1 MSYPQRLHNS
11 SIAAAPDWL
20 PLKVSGK
27 EVHLNKKEL
36 ARVLD
41 RAEVLCRERGVRL
54 TDQRKTVLRLLCL
67 SEKPLSAYELLE
79 LMRDSVKNPTP
90 PTVYRAL
97 DFLLEQGLV
106 HKLESL
112 HAFVGCTHPDH
123 PHASQFL
130 ICDDCGEVAEVE
142 DPSVVNSLN
151 AAGKAI
157 GFRTKRPV
165 VEVLGTCSQCV
176 AKHDDNG

>member
-1 MSYPQRLHNS
+1 MN
-11 SIAAAPDWL
+11 
-20 PLKVSGK
+20 
-27 EVHLNKKEL
+27 NKTLSHIL
-36 ARVLD
+36 AH
-41 RAEVLCRERGVRL
+41 AEALCHERGVRL
-54 TDQRKTVLRLLCL
+54 TEQRKTVLQLLCM
-67 SEKPLSAYELLE
+67 SDKPLSAYELLE
-79 LMRDSVKNPTP
+79 RMRGVVKNPAP

-112 HAFVGCTHPDH
+112 HAYIGCSHPDH

-142 DPSVVNSLN
+142 DPSVANSLK

-165 VEVLGTCSQCV
+165 VELLGICAQCI
-176 AKHDDNG
+176 AKQNDYA

>member
-1 MSYPQRLHNS
+1 VN
-11 SIAAAPDWL
+11 
-20 PLKVSGK
+20 
-27 EVHLNKKEL
+27 
-36 ARVLD
+36 RVLK
-41 RAEVLCRERGVRL
+41 RAEALCRERGVRL

-67 SEKPLSAYELLE
+67 SDKPLSAYELLDR
-79 LMRDSVKNPTP
+79 MRGVVKNPAP

-112 HAFVGCTHPDH
+112 HAYVGCTHPDH

-142 DPSVVNSLN
+142 DASVAESLT
-151 AAGKAI
+151 AAGEAI
-157 GFRTKRPV
+157 GFRTKRPI
-165 VEVLGTCSQCV
+165 VEVLGTCAQCN
-176 AKHDDNG
+176 AKRDE

>member
-1 MSYPQRLHNS
+1 VDER
-11 SIAAAPDWL
+11 
-20 PLKVSGK
+20 
-27 EVHLNKKEL
+27 EL
-36 ARVLD
+36 SRILAQ
-41 RAEVLCRERGVRL
+41 AEALCDERGVRL
-54 TDQRKTVLRLLCL
+54 TEQRKTVFRLLCE
-67 SEKPLSAYELLE
+67 SDKPVSAYDLLE
-79 LMRDSVKNPTP
+79 RMRGEIKNPAP

-112 HAFVGCTHPDH
+112 HAYVGCTHPDH

-142 DPSVVNSLN
+142 DSSVASSLK
-151 AAGKAI
+151 AAGKAV

-165 VEVLGTCSQCV
+165 VELLGTCAQCIE
-176 AKHDDNG
+176 KREE

>member
-1 MSYPQRLHNS
+1 MNTKALS
-11 SIAAAPDWL
+11 
-20 PLKVSGK
+20 
-27 EVHLNKKEL
+27 
-36 ARVLD
+36 RVLEQ
-41 RAEVLCRERGVRL
+41 AEALCHERGVRL
-54 TDQRKTVLRLLCL
+54 TEHRKIALQLLCL
-67 SEKPLSAYELLE
+67 SDKPLSAYELLE
-79 LMRDSVKNPTP
+79 RMRGIVKNPAP

-112 HAFVGCTHPDH
+112 HAYVGCAHPDH

-142 DPSVVNSLN
+142 DPSVAKSLK

-165 VEVLGTCSQCV
+165 VELLGTCAQCV
-176 AKHDDNG
+176 EKRYK

>member
-1 MSYPQRLHNS
+1 MDDKTLSQ
-11 SIAAAPDWL
+11 
-20 PLKVSGK
+20 
-27 EVHLNKKEL
+27 
-36 ARVLD
+36 VLE
-41 RAEVLCRERGVRL
+41 RAERLCRERGVRL
-54 TDQRKTVLRLLCL
+54 TEQRKTVLRLL
-67 SEKPLSAYELLE
+67 SMSDKPLSAYELLDR
-79 LMRDSVKNPTP
+79 MRGVFKNPAP

-112 HAFVGCTHPDH
+112 HAYVGCAHPEH

-142 DPSVVNSLN
+142 DPGMDKSLN
-151 AAGKAI
+151 ALRKTF

-165 VEVLGTCSQCV
+165 MELLGTCAQCI
-176 AKHDDNG
+176 AKQDK

>member
-1 MSYPQRLHNS
+1 MN
-11 SIAAAPDWL
+11 D
-20 PLKVSGK
+20 
-27 EVHLNKKEL
+27 KEL
-36 ARVLD
+36 AHVLA
-41 RAEVLCRERGVRL
+41 RAEALCRERGVRL
-54 TDQRKTVLRLLCL
+54 TDQRKSVLRLLCA
-67 SEKPLSAYELLE
+67 SDRPLSAYELLDR
-79 LMRDSVKNPTP
+79 MRGEVKNPAP

-112 HAFVGCTHPDH
+112 HAYVGCAHPDH

-142 DPSVVNSLN
+142 DTSVARSLK

-165 VEVLGTCSQCV
+165 VELLGTCAQCA
-176 AKHDDNG
+176 AKHDD

>member
-1 MSYPQRLHNS
+1 MNS
-11 SIAAAPDWL
+11 KL
-20 PLKVSGK
+20 V
-27 EVHLNKKEL
+27 N
-36 ARVLD
+36 RVQK
-41 RAEVLCRERGVRL
+41 RAEALCRERGVRL
-54 TDQRKTVLRLLCL
+54 TEQRKTVLRLLCV
-67 SEKPLSAYELLE
+67 SDKPLSAYELLDR
-79 LMRDSVKNPTP
+79 MRGVVKNPAP

-112 HAFVGCTHPDH
+112 HAYVGCTHPDH

-142 DPSVVNSLN
+142 DASLAKSLK

-157 GFRTKRPV
+157 GFRTKRPI
-165 VEVLGTCSQCV
+165 VEVLGTCAQCN
-176 AKHDDNG
+176 AKRDE